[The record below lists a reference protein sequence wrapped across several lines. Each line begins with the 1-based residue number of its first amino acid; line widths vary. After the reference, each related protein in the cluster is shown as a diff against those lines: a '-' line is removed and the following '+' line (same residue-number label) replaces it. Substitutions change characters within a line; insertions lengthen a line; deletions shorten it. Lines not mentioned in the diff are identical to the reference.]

1 MTQDEIALARFQ
13 AALLEQLATERSPA
27 EILDQLRSSLELAPF
42 REYID
47 SFESCPLE
55 VAASLVKKWGR
66 RATNSKIADG
76 AG

>member
-1 MTQDEIALARFQ
+1 MTHDEMSLARFQ

-27 EILDQLRSSLELAPF
+27 EILKQLRSLPELAPF

-47 SFESCPLE
+47 SFESRPLE
-55 VAASLVKKWGR
+55 VAACLVKKWGR
-66 RATNSKIADG
+66 RATNSEIADG